1 VLWSACY
8 PLAACSGVVE
18 RRPRVRP
25 AAIRARDLARVPCA
39 APSSAPSASWCS
51 GLSRPLSGPRGCK
64 RARTPG
70 RHQVAAKQRARLGC
84 ARGSAPT
91 GPAVK
96 TSNPRLSPRDADR
109 AVGGIRTWAQNSGR
123 RASCPSTVLLSGALC
138 ELTLQAVKTRR
149 PESNRCGRLSGRQ
162 DGAFWVKPCVSGFSV
177 LPGAL
182 WCCRNSRV
190 WGRSAGRWL
199 WQLIAAYC
207 RSGYQAYNGLW
218 SEIVARGSGSHRL
231 GLRSLSI
238 TSRPRA
244 MTIRDTGA
252 PTGLCARWRLV
263 TPQVGR
269 SRGCSSRLRP
279 GRSSSNGGAFRPT
292 R

>member
-51 GLSRPLSGPRGCK
+51 NLSRRLSGPRGCK

-138 ELTLQAVKTRR
+138 ELTFAGREDATTGIKPVWTAFRPAGWCLLGETLCFGLFSSARCSLVLPELASLGALSWPVAVAAYRR
-149 PESNRCGRLSGRQ
+149 LLPQRLSG
-162 DGAFWVKPCVSGFSV
+162 V
-177 LPGAL
+177 
-182 WCCRNSRV
+182 
-190 WGRSAGRWL
+190 
-199 WQLIAAYC
+199 
-207 RSGYQAYNGLW
+207 
-218 SEIVARGSGSHRL
+218 
-231 GLRSLSI
+231 
-238 TSRPRA
+238 
-244 MTIRDTGA
+244 
-252 PTGLCARWRLV
+252 
-263 TPQVGR
+263 
-269 SRGCSSRLRP
+269 
-279 GRSSSNGGAFRPT
+279 
-292 R
+292 